1 MDIKD
6 FVENTLLQI
15 VNGVNDAN
23 KKLIDTGAIISSKD
37 IRPMREGT
45 TLNTKTGDLV
55 NLIEFDIAVTVNE
68 KDTANGGAG
77 IKIVGF
83 NVGGTLQNEITNQSI
98 SRIKFSIPL
107 TLPSNPK

>member
-15 VNGVNDAN
+15 VQGVNSAN
-23 KKLIDTGAIISSKD
+23 EQLKDSGAIISSKD
-37 IRPMREGT
+37 VRPLREGT
-45 TLNTKTGDLV
+45 TYNTRTGDLV

-77 IKIVGF
+77 IKIVGISI
-83 NVGGTLQNEITNQSI
+83 GGSLQNETSNQSI